1 MLSSIS
7 NTTKESK
14 MQNQVK
20 KKTLKV
26 YYIKNSQFENNIT
39 SNLEQLRE
47 MRLYTC
53 EMQKFL
59 LKIIVSI
66 KRNKICKV
74 YMNYKSL

>member
-1 MLSSIS
+1 
-7 NTTKESK
+7 